1 MKVVRFM
8 KKAKKIDMTQGSI
21 MKPVVLFALPI
32 CIGNILQQLYS
43 TVDTLVVGNYCGTV
57 SLAAVGTSSMPVEMF
72 LCIFLGLG
80 TGISILVSQY
90 AGSGDLEQQKKAV
103 STSVSFLYMCAV
115 PVTILGLFIG
125 PLILKFMQVPADTW
139 DYCVAYLNIIF
150 LGTLG
155 NLGYNMN
162 AGILRGI
169 GDSRSSLFFL
179 IISCFVNVVLDLV
192 FVAGFGM
199 DVAGAALATII
210 AMYSSWLCSIIYIK
224 KKYPELNITFFPRS
238 MDKSIIKEMAA
249 VGIPLGLNN
258 SLFSLGH
265 IVMQS
270 LINAQGAV
278 FMAACSISGKVSGLA
293 NVAVTSFASAA
304 TTFAGQNLGA
314 KKYDRLKEGAVKIPL
329 YSGIITL
336 VAGLLVTLAGRPI
349 AGLFTSDMAVVA
361 MSIRYIRIV
370 LPFKWTFAVFSA
382 IVHFVNGMGEVKYPT
397 VVNLLMLWAVRIPCG
412 YLIAYFIDGTYVM
425 VSFPISFAF
434 GMFAML
440 LFYRTKRW
448 KSKLN
453 PQ

>member
-1 MKVVRFM
+1 
-8 KKAKKIDMTQGSI
+8 
-21 MKPVVLFALPI
+21 
-32 CIGNILQQLYS
+32 
-43 TVDTLVVGNYCGTV
+43 
-57 SLAAVGTSSMPVEMF
+57 
-72 LCIFLGLG
+72 
-80 TGISILVSQY
+80 
-90 AGSGDLEQQKKAV
+90 
-103 STSVSFLYMCAV
+103 
-115 PVTILGLFIG
+115 
-125 PLILKFMQVPADTW
+125 
-139 DYCVAYLNIIF
+139 
-150 LGTLG
+150 
-155 NLGYNMN
+155 MN